1 VEGTDEF
8 RVKVAQLA
16 GMHGLK
22 VTFSDPAMEQMRRET
37 AEHKEMEKSFQAEI
51 RAQKDTNDI
60 AAHRLSRGRTA
71 DLL

>member
-1 VEGTDEF
+1 
-8 RVKVAQLA
+8 
-16 GMHGLK
+16 MNGLK

-51 RAQKDTNDI
+51 TAQKDTNDI
-60 AAHRLSRGRTA
+60 AAHRLSRVRTA